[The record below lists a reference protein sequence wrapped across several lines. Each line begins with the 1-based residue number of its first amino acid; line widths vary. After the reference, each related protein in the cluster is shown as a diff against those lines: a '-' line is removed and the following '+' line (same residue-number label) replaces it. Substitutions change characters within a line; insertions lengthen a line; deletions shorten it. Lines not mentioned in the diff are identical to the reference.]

1 VIGLAFKGQP
11 ATSDIRFSSAVDLI
25 EGLPNRQQVVVK
37 DFVVPMEESATLGVR
52 VVDDIYEGFEGA
64 DAVLIMNNHLDNGR
78 FNLYRALT
86 SMRRPALFF
95 DGWNMFNQSDI
106 ERIESVYYST
116 LGYLTR
122 RRGK

>member
-1 VIGLAFKGQP
+1 
-11 ATSDIRFSSAVDLI
+11 
-25 EGLPNRQQVVVK
+25 
-37 DFVVPMEESATLGVR
+37 MEESATLGVR